1 MRVKI
6 MSRSDIEKEL
16 ENMIQK
22 VLFNEK
28 TLAIIKG
35 AIDRVHKGQ
44 MTPPELRKLIVESR
58 IDIIKKILELFP
70 YYSNQIRIISEP
82 DNLKANNIRQQNEA
96 LLNELH
102 VKDQIL
108 EEAAQ
113 KMDLFIGVLKEQVE

>member
-1 MRVKI
+1 
-6 MSRSDIEKEL
+6 
-16 ENMIQK
+16 
-22 VLFNEK
+22 
-28 TLAIIKG
+28 
-35 AIDRVHKGQ
+35 